1 VFQPTKSPD
10 LNVLDFFLW
19 SHVAKKYQD
28 KIAGYVSD
36 NDDSDVEEEIKLD
49 VDHLLELLEEALDET
64 DQQQLAS
71 AHNNLNKRIK
81 KCIVR
86 RGGRFEN
93 YIFNPAQKARMDA
106 M

>member
-1 VFQPTKSPD
+1 MYQTTTTRTSKKKS
-10 LNVLDFFLW
+10 NW
-19 SHVAKKYQD
+19 M
-28 KIAGYVSD
+28 
-36 NDDSDVEEEIKLD
+36 D